1 MNSQNNKGSHKFKR
15 EDVVMAVVLAAFV
28 VFMIVSICVSANS
41 KKNSEKENAKPPVQ
55 SAQVIKKQPDAA
67 KDNGDTA
74 KQETPE
80 IELNITPLGEV
91 DDTALSASAQ
101 VLGFEN
107 KSFLHA
113 FANALGKE
121 VQEVTQQ
128 DIDNVHY
135 IALGPCDGYD
145 NSVFIGYIDYVDL
158 CLSDA
163 AYEPDFQE
171 TANGY
176 LLKSEF
182 VFNEGDSLNDLK
194 KFKNIEIFEIY
205 DTKIEDV
212 SFVRE
217 YSKLCFG
224 YFARNGITDVSALSD
239 YSPESLLELDFTG
252 NDISDW
258 SPLEHIKEKVFVFY
272 DIKTGI
278 SMTLESYL
286 EQQDNPVQ
294 NAPEINNA
302 QGNVDDKNEQP
313 QFVDENGNPVD
324 FSSLFE

>member
-1 MNSQNNKGSHKFKR
+1 MKRLLFFILAIAVAAVFVSCSKDENTEDNKLELPSVSQPAPENKT
-15 EDVVMAVVLAAFV
+15 D
-28 VFMIVSICVSANS
+28 
-41 KKNSEKENAKPPVQ
+41 NAE
-55 SAQVIKKQPDAA
+55 
-67 KDNGDTA
+67 
-74 KQETPE
+74 ETK
-80 IELNITPLGEV
+80 IELNIKPIQKTDEQQ
-91 DDTALSASAQ
+91 LSAAAAA
-101 VLGFEN
+101 LGFEN
-107 KSFLHA
+107 TNFFA
-113 FANALGKE
+113 AVANALG
-121 VQEVTQQ
+121 VQPSEVTQQ

-135 IALGPCDGYD
+135 ITLGPCDGYD
-145 NSVFIGYIDYVDL
+145 NSVFIGYIDYVDY

-163 AYEPDFQE
+163 AYGPDFQE
-171 TANGY
+171 TANNY

-205 DTKIEDV
+205 NTKIEDV
-212 SFVRE
+212 SFVGE

-239 YSPESLLELDFTG
+239 YNPESLRALDFTG
-252 NDISDW
+252 NEISDW
-258 SPLEHIKEKVFVFY
+258 SPLEHIKEKVYVFY

-302 QGNVDDKNEQP
+302 QGNADDKNEQI